1 MLRSMTGFGKSTA
14 AIGGRNFSVEIRSLN
29 SKYLDLNL
37 KVPSFL
43 REKELDIRNVLS
55 EKVMRGKV
63 ELMIEMQS
71 GKERLYAI
79 NKNVFRQYY
88 SDLESLMK
96 ELKIPAGN
104 LIDSVMKIPDVLSS
118 ADEKMNEADVLK
130 VEKLFE
136 KTVKTLD
143 DFRCREGKQLEDDM
157 VKRIQRIKKLTGEVI
172 KIEGGRKEQV
182 KERLKQKLQEVIS
195 ANQVDTVRLEQ
206 ELIFY
211 AERLD
216 ITEEL
221 VRLKTHCDYFLEVAA
236 DKEISKGKKLG
247 FLAQEIGREINTMGS
262 KANDAPIQK
271 HVIEMK
277 DELEKIKEQV
287 NNVL

>member
-1 MLRSMTGFGKSTA
+1 MLRSMTGFGKCTA
-14 AIGGRNFSVEIRSLN
+14 AISGRNFSIEIRSLN

-37 KVPSFL
+37 KAPSFL

-88 SDLESLMK
+88 SDLESLMD
-96 ELKIPAGN
+96 ELDIPAGN

-118 ADEKMNEADVLK
+118 ADEKMNEGDIAK
-130 VEKLFE
+130 IEKLFE
-136 KTVKTLD
+136 KTVITLD
-143 DFRCREGKQLEDDM
+143 DFRCREGKQLADDM

-172 KIEGGRKEQV
+172 KTEGGRKEQV

-221 VRLKTHCDYFLEVAA
+221 VRLKTHCDYFLEVVG

>member
-37 KVPSFL
+37 KIPAFL
-43 REKELDIRNVLS
+43 REKELDIRNLLS

-63 ELMIEMQS
+63 DLMIEMQS

-79 NKNVFRQYY
+79 NKNVFKQYY
-88 SDLESLMK
+88 SDLESLME
-96 ELKIPAGN
+96 ELDIPAGN

-118 ADEKMNEADVLK
+118 ADEKINEADILK

-136 KTVKTLD
+136 KTVKALD

-172 KIEGGRKEQV
+172 KTEGSRKEQV

-195 ANQVDTVRLEQ
+195 ASQVDAVRLEQ

>member
-37 KVPSFL
+37 KVPAFL
-43 REKELDIRNVLS
+43 REKELDIRNALS

-79 NKNVFRQYY
+79 NKNVFKQYY
-88 SDLESLMK
+88 SDLESLME
-96 ELKIPAGN
+96 ELDIPAGN

-118 ADEKMNEADVLK
+118 ADEKMKEEDVVK
-130 VEKLFE
+130 IEKLFE

-143 DFRCREGKQLEDDM
+143 DFRCREGKQLEEDM

-182 KERLKQKLQEVIS
+182 KERLKQKLQEVITS
-195 ANQVDTVRLEQ
+195 NQIDQVRLEQ
-206 ELIFY
+206 EMIFY
-211 AERLD
+211 VERLD

>member
-37 KVPSFL
+37 KIPAFL
-43 REKELDIRNVLS
+43 REKELEIRNALS

-63 ELMIEMQS
+63 ELVIEMQA
-71 GKERLYAI
+71 GKERLYSI
-79 NKNVFRQYY
+79 NKNVFKQYY
-88 SDLESLMK
+88 SDLESLME
-96 ELKIPAGN
+96 ELDIPAGN

-118 ADEKMNEADVLK
+118 ADEKINDADVAK
-130 VEKLFE
+130 IEKLFE
-136 KTVKTLD
+136 KTVKILD
-143 DFRCREGKQLEDDM
+143 DFRCREGKPLEDDM
-157 VKRIQRIKKLTGEVI
+157 VKRIQRIKKISGEVI
-172 KIEGGRKEQV
+172 KIEGSRKEQV
-182 KERLKQKLQEVIS
+182 KERLKQKLQEAITS
-195 ANQVDTVRLEQ
+195 NQIDQVRLEQ

-211 AERLD
+211 VERLD

-221 VRLKTHCDYFLEVAA
+221 VRLKTHCDYFLEVLN

>member
-1 MLRSMTGFGKSTA
+1 MTGFGKSTA
-14 AIGGRNFSVEIRSLN
+14 AIGGRNYSVEIRSLN

-37 KVPSFL
+37 KIPAFL
-43 REKELDIRNVLS
+43 RAKELDIRNLLS

-63 ELMIEMQS
+63 ELAIEMQS
-71 GKERLYAI
+71 GKERLYSI
-79 NKNVFRQYY
+79 NKNVFKQYY
-88 SDLESLMK
+88 SDLESLME
-96 ELKIPAGN
+96 ELDIPSGN

-118 ADEKMNEADVLK
+118 ADEKMNEADILK
-130 VEKLFE
+130 IEKLFE
-136 KTVKTLD
+136 KGVKILD
-143 DFRCREGKQLEDDM
+143 EFRCREGKQLEEDM
-157 VKRIQRIKKLTGEVI
+157 VKRIQRIKKITGEVI
-172 KIEGGRKEQV
+172 KIEGRRKEQV
-182 KERLKQKLQEVIS
+182 KERLKQKLQEVIAS
-195 ANQVDTVRLEQ
+195 GQVDQLRLEQ

-211 AERLD
+211 VERLD

-221 VRLKTHCDYFLEVAA
+221 VRLKTHCDYFLEVAG